1 MALSKYDL
9 SVLSHGMSEMAASH
23 KNDMISNAL
32 SRVSQKL
39 ESLGTPFARKLTEED
54 KAVIVYYHT
63 EKKKMG

>member
-9 SVLSHGMSEMAASH
+9 SVLSHGMSEMAAIH
-23 KNDMISNAL
+23 KNDMIANAL
-32 SRVSQKL
+32 ARVSQKI
-39 ESLGTPFARKLTEED
+39 ESFGTPFAPPLTEED